1 MPSEMSRPPLVV
13 PVASRE
19 GGGGTTAGPDAAGS
33 LANVRCS
40 VTRSS
45 GAGETTCARPILIS
59 PNLWINAAC
68 TTGGGAI
75 TACGNVEDWVSFAV
89 TRGAGATTDDG
100 KACSL
105 ASDAKVTIADSGTVG

>member
-40 VTRSS
+40 VTGSS
-45 GAGETTCARPILIS
+45 GGGETTCARPILIS

-75 TACGNVEDWVSFAV
+75 TACVNEGDCLTVAV
-89 TRGAGATTDDG
+89 RRGAGATTDVG
-100 KACSL
+100 RAGSVT
-105 ASDAKVTIADSGTVG
+105 SDAGRAVAAMG